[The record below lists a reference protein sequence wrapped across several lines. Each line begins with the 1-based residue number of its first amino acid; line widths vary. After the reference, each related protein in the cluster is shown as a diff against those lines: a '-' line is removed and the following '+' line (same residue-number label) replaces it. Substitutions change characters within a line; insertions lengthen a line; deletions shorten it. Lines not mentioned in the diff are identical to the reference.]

1 MMRWFS
7 KEELL
12 QECALADQ
20 KKESQLAHYRDM
32 QAVYERQGRKMHDD
46 KNQIRTMQ
54 VLLKEGDTQAV
65 AGLAEKRYLLGD
77 TSVKRMTVQ
86 ADSMDEFLEKIRG
99 IDWDSVKAENRP
111 QRHIRLCLCGLRG
124 CRGGSEREKGCND
137 YKSGGYWEMSANGIG
152 AIGYPAWYGTMKAE
166 KNAMSDTVGFMETME
181 EKVPK
186 DKATDYDEKAFE
198 MVGSNAPQDVRIRER
213 K

>member
-1 MMRWFS
+1 
-7 KEELL
+7 
-12 QECALADQ
+12 
-20 KKESQLAHYRDM
+20 
-32 QAVYERQGRKMHDD
+32 
-46 KNQIRTMQ
+46 
-54 VLLKEGDTQAV
+54 
-65 AGLAEKRYLLGD
+65 
-77 TSVKRMTVQ
+77 
-86 ADSMDEFLEKIRG
+86 
-99 IDWDSVKAENRP
+99 
-111 QRHIRLCLCGLRG
+111 
-124 CRGGSEREKGCND
+124 
-137 YKSGGYWEMSANGIG
+137 MSANGIG